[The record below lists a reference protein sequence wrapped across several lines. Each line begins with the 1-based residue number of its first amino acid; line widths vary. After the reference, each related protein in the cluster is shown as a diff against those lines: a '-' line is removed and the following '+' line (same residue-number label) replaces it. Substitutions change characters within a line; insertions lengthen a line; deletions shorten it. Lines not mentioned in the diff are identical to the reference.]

1 MSKPRGLFASNLS
14 MENAALAVAKAA
26 SERDA
31 ADEKDRIEKMDAKIV
46 EDFIKKKRIDAE
58 NTKINLKKQREDE
71 LKKQTNEITSFNID
85 TIKKL
90 DKNLANVYGATIP
103 TSYGEESSIIT
114 EIDAEHNVKNMKQ
127 NSLGFAIPMATLAY
141 ILRYLYDK
149 MINEMIKH
157 DFEFNKSKFNPQKNT
172 DDVDHNKNIVNKLF
186 NELLNIW
193 IDNPRF
199 NTNIIIQSNI
209 YDGRQRFHIYIKEV
223 ELEKFIFLYEK
234 DMFYLFIITR
244 KIEDN
249 IINLNSK
256 IANSKRHLSIPKRE
270 VFVNDPKNTD
280 NKYTH
285 FTFDERNNKRRIYFK
300 ANSVEGLLQTLI
312 IYNNLKNYI
321 FFMKNKANWVETIE
335 KHISIKDRNITTKD
349 ILDAFNYLIP
359 SINDSGIGIFNFL
372 ANVIKYIANDK
383 RTLDYNKI
391 VIQQQTI
398 FNEKIKNGDSKLI
411 KAVNKLICDMLN
423 YKNVSILLEKINN
436 NKMITDIRN
445 ARRDAVREQDQQRL
459 LQELERPRDI
469 DRYED
474 RSRERSGRGGDS
486 NLSKTKK
493 NIKSKGIKIK

>member
-1 MSKPRGLFASNLS
+1 MSKPRGLFTSELS
-14 MENAALAVAKAA
+14 IKNAAKSEDLAAILTAKA
-26 SERDA
+26 E
-31 ADEKDRIEKMDAKIV
+31 ADKKEADVNDKIV
-46 EDFIKKKRIDAE
+46 ADFIAKKRIDE
-58 NTKINLKKQREDE
+58 EKTKKKLKEQREYDLKKN
-71 LKKQTNEITSFNID
+71 TNEITSFNID
-85 TIKKL
+85 TIKNL
-90 DKNLANVYGATIP
+90 DKGLAKVYGATIP
-103 TSYGEESSIIT
+103 HSSLIINEESSIIK
-114 EIDAEHNVKNMKQ
+114 EIDIEHNVKKMKK
-127 NSLGFAIPMATLAY
+127 NSLGFEIPMATLAY

-149 MINEMIKH
+149 IINEMKKNN
-157 DFEFNKSKFNPQKNT
+157 FEFNNPQKNT

-186 NELLNIW
+186 NELLIIW
-193 IDNPRF
+193 IDNPKRF
-199 NTNIIIQSNI
+199 NTNIVIQSNI
-209 YDGRQRFHIYIKEV
+209 YKGSRRFFIYINEV
-223 ELEKFIFLYEK
+223 ELEKFIFSYEN
-234 DMFYLFIITR
+234 DMFYIFIITK

-249 IINLNSK
+249 PINLNSK
-256 IANSKRHLSIPKRE
+256 IAYSKRHLSIPKRE

-383 RTLDYNKI
+383 RTLDYNFI

-459 LQELERPRDI
+459 LQELERPRYI